1 MVAFII
7 VTETED
13 QVFFFV
19 FFFHVSVLKTRFCL
33 QRTVGIEV
41 RQSC

>member
-13 QVFFFV
+13 QVFFC